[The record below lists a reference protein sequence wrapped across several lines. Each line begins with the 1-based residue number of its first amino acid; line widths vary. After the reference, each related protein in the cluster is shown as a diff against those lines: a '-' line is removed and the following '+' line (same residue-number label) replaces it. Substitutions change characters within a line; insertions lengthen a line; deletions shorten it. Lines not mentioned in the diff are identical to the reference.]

1 MDIGTIVKDFLDY
14 NFKSNRTIGQISTYY
29 IDWRKW
35 EDYKKIF
42 NVDYASIFEYDTV
55 EIFLVVD
62 HKRDKGYLMIVNND
76 SFLLEEPLKYDIYL
90 RSAYNDQGY
99 MVSAAEGV
107 RLYKEIKSRA
117 QKIKV
122 IEVR

>member
-14 NFKSNRTIGQISTYY
+14 NFKSNPIRQISTYY

-42 NVDYASIFEYDTV
+42 NVDYVSIFEYDTV

-90 RSAYNDQGY
+90 RSTYNDQGY
-99 MVSAAEGV
+99 MVSAAEGI